1 MENKGYAKF
10 GGGGGQIRCITV
22 ENVEVAYYTSSAL
35 TEKAGETPYRD

>member
-10 GGGGGQIRCITV
+10 WRGQIRCITV
-22 ENVEVAYYTSSAL
+22 ENVEVAYTSSAL

>member
-10 GGGGGQIRCITV
+10 GEGGGQIRCITV
-22 ENVEVAYYTSSAL
+22 ENVEVAYTSSAL

>member
-10 GGGGGQIRCITV
+10 GGGQIRCITV

>member
-10 GGGGGQIRCITV
+10 LGGQIRCITV
-22 ENVEVAYYTSSAL
+22 ENVEVAYTSSAL